1 MCKGIHQIIVP
12 HSWQAFVKVCPFP
25 HSETRSQ
32 EFPGSKLTPWADAAV
47 YEDTLNGCP
56 SRSTNTAGV
65 DDAAA
70 INANNP
76 RAYRP
81 TQLTPLDSTSSNL
94 QPLNSTFDPW

>member
-1 MCKGIHQIIVP
+1 MKSGVL
-12 HSWQAFVKVCPFP
+12 WQNV
-25 HSETRSQ
+25 HISRN
-32 EFPGSKLTPWADAAV
+32 AAV

-56 SRSTNTAGV
+56 ARSTNTAGV
-65 DDAAA
+65 DDAAN

-81 TQLTPLDSTSSNL
+81 TQLTPLDSTSTNT